1 LESFS
6 KNNLQRDNLDQI
18 GNNSELINLIKKD
31 YFLNKFLPLH
41 WSLWSKESK
50 ILLTLIF
57 AWSCIGIF
65 VLGSASWWAASKE
78 YADGIYYLRRQL
90 LWLIPS
96 LSIFTIVIHTRIR
109 FWLKISKSCF
119 YIFMILIVATIFFG
133 SSINGSSRWLILGNL
148 QMQPSELIKPFAI
161 LVSANFFSYWKNYKI
176 SKKIKTISIFAIL
189 ILLIMKQPNLS
200 TAALIGSLFWIIG
213 LASGVR
219 YKSLLSASTI
229 GLILGIISIIWNDYQ
244 RLRIIS
250 FLNPW
255 DDPQGRGYQLI
266 QSLFAIG
273 SGGMF
278 GEGFGLS
285 MQKLQYLPI
294 QNTDFIFA
302 VFAEEFGFLGSF
314 LFIVFLIFFA
324 YLGLKIALRASTN
337 QIKLIVIGSISILV
351 GQSIMHIAVATG
363 TMPTTGLPL
372 PFVSYGG
379 NSLISSFFIAGLL
392 IRASI
397 ESSELFKKSNLTKRY
412 KQI

>member
-1 LESFS
+1 MESFS